1 MKILITGSS
10 GQLGEVLKRT
20 NPGQNECIFFD
31 KNELNITDHK
41 KAEKIIYEIKPDWI
55 INAAAFTK
63 VDKAE
68 EFKKLTFQINADG
81 PKNLCKI
88 LNKYGGRLLQIST
101 DFVFNGKQSHPYS
114 IDDDVDPI
122 SVYGESKVLAEK
134 YILNYCG
141 HIILRTGWIYSDFG
155 ENFLLKILELQK
167 KYLSTNQPFKVI
179 ADQVGTPT
187 SAYSL
192 ANLCWKIVNTNK
204 FDKSKTFIFHWS
216 DAGLASW
223 YDFAN
228 AILDLSKRNGLF
240 DTSSDVI
247 PILTKDLKLKALRP
261 KYSVLNSYE
270 TNSFFNLQSSY
281 WRDELNKVLKKIVM
295 TSSKK

>member
-20 NPGQNECIFFD
+20 NPGKNECIFLD
-31 KNELNITDHK
+31 KNELDITNHK
-41 KAEKIIYEIKPDWI
+41 DAEKLIYKIKPDWI

-68 EFKKLTFQINADG
+68 EFQKLTFQINADG

-114 IDDDVDPI
+114 INDNVDPI

-134 YILNYCG
+134 YIHNYCG

-155 ENFLLKILELQK
+155 DNFLLKMLELQK
-167 KYLSTNQPFKVI
+167 KHSSINQPLKVI

-192 ANLCWKIVNTNK
+192 ANLCWKIVDTK
-204 FDKSKTFIFHWS
+204 KLDKSKTLIFHWS

-228 AILDLSKRNGLF
+228 AISDLALRNGLF
-240 DTSSDVI
+240 NKASDI
-247 PILTKDLKLKALRP
+247 LPILSKDFKLKALRP
-261 KYSVLNSYE
+261 KYSVLNCYE
-270 TNSFFNLQSSY
+270 TNIFFNLQSFY
-281 WRDELNKVLKKIVM
+281 WRDELNKVLKKIII
-295 TSSKK
+295 TSAKK